1 MPTPKTDYLVQLINS
16 LTKAEKRSF
25 RLFVTRNQTS
35 DDILFLHLFDEIS
48 RTGRFDENQVL
59 ERIPLIKKRQLSNL
73 KAHLYKQL
81 LICLRLLSRTS
92 ITEIDIREKIDYARV
107 LYDKG
112 LYRQSLEILS
122 RTKPIALKTNH
133 YVLALNILEFEK
145 FIESQYITRSIEN
158 RAEELKKEAVSL
170 TKKIERTQAFSNLAL
185 QLYGL
190 YLKVGHV
197 RNRHDFQ
204 YLHDFFV
211 SNLPEYNLEQLD
223 FYEKLY
229 LFQSYG
235 WYYYMNQDFA
245 NFYRYTRKWFDLYDE
260 YPDMVLEETA
270 LYLKA
275 LHNLLTS
282 LYISLSDERFVT
294 MQEVLKSAP
303 EKGLIRNLNQEG
315 LFKLYYYIH
324 LVNRHFL
331 EGSFTEGVKK
341 MPELSALIKE
351 NPYDWDKHRILV
363 FYYKIACMYFG
374 SGDWSTS
381 ITYLNKIINAKTPDF
396 RGDILSFARILNL
409 IAHYE
414 LGNQAL
420 LEYQVKSVFRY
431 LGKMSELQDV
441 QNEIFRFLR
450 KTPKM
455 SRQDVKRRFEELHDK
470 LVKLSESNY
479 AKRAFLYLD
488 IMSWLQS
495 KIEGKSVEEIVQR
508 SYRKRIRQFVG
519 EKSNSEN

>member
-1 MPTPKTDYLVQLINS
+1 MPTPKTEYLVQLVNS

-48 RTGRFDENQVL
+48 RSGRFDEAQVL
-59 ERIPLIKKRQLSNL
+59 DRIPSIKKRQLSNL

-81 LICLRLLSRTS
+81 LICLRLLSRQSTR
-92 ITEIDIREKIDYARV
+92 EIDIRERIDYARV

-122 RTKPIALKTNH
+122 RTKPIALKYNH
-133 YVLALNILEFEK
+133 HVLALNILEFEK

-158 RAEELKKEAVSL
+158 RAEELKKEAVEL
-170 TKKIERTQAFSNLAL
+170 TRKIERTQAFSNLAL

-197 RNRHDFQ
+197 RNKQDFQ
-204 YLHDFFV
+204 NLHDFFE
-211 SNLPEYNLEQLD
+211 SNLPAHDPDQLD

-235 WYYYMNQDFA
+235 WFYYINQDFV
-245 NFYRYTRKWFDLYDE
+245 NFYRYTRKWYDLFEE
-260 YPDMVLEETA
+260 YPEMIEEETS
-270 LYLKA
+270 LYLKSI
-275 LHNLLTS
+275 HNLLTS
-282 LYISLSDERFVT
+282 LYISLSDERF
-294 MQEVLKSAP
+294 MSIWQILNEIPAR
-303 EKGLIRNLNQEG
+303 GLIRTLNQEG
-315 LFKLYYYIH
+315 LYKLYYYIH

-331 EGSFTEGVKK
+331 QGTFSEGVREMAQLAK
-341 MPELSALIKE
+341 LIRN

-420 LEYQVKSVFRY
+420 LEYQVKSVYRY
-431 LGKMSELQDV
+431 LGKMSELQAV

-455 SRQDVKRRFEELHDK
+455 SKEDVKKQFQELHDK
-470 LVKLSESNY
+470 LVKLSASTY

-488 IMSWLQS
+488 IMSWLES
-495 KIEGKSVEEIVQR
+495 KIEGKTVEEIIQR
-508 SYRKRIRQFVG
+508 VYRQRVG
-519 EKSNSEN
+519 LPVN

>member
-35 DDILFLHLFDEIS
+35 DDILFLKLFDEMS
-48 RTGRFDENQVL
+48 RIGRFDEAQVL
-59 ERIPLIKKRQLSNL
+59 ERIPAIKKRQLSNL

-81 LICLRLLSRTS
+81 LICLRLLSRPS

-122 RTKPIALKTNH
+122 RTKATALKSNQ
-133 YVLALNILEFEK
+133 YILALNVLEFEK
-145 FIESQYITRSIEN
+145 FIESQYITRSIES
-158 RAEELKKEAVSL
+158 RAEELKKEAVLL

-197 RNRHDFQ
+197 RNKHDFQ
-204 YLHDFFV
+204 YLHDFFH
-211 SNLPEYNLEQLD
+211 SNLPEYDMDQLD
-223 FYEKLY
+223 FHEKLF

-235 WYYYMNQDFA
+235 WYHYMNQDFV
-245 NFYRYTRKWFDLYDE
+245 NFYRYTRSWYDLFEE
-260 YPDMVLEETA
+260 YPDMVFEETA
-270 LYLKA
+270 LYLKSI
-275 LHNLLTS
+275 HNVLTS
-282 LYISLSDERFVT
+282 LFITLSDERFSS
-294 MQEVLKSAP
+294 MLAILEGIP
-303 EKGLIRNLNQEG
+303 ERGLIRNLNHEG
-315 LFKLYYYIH
+315 LFKLYHYIH
-324 LVNRHFL
+324 LVNKHFL
-331 EGSFTEGVKK
+331 EGSFSEGVKA
-341 MPELSALIKE
+341 MPELVALIKE
-351 NPYDWDKHRILV
+351 NPYDWDTHRILV

-374 SGDWSTS
+374 SGDWSSS
-381 ITYLNKIINAKTPDF
+381 ITYLNKIINAKNPDF

-414 LGNQAL
+414 LGNQVL
-420 LEYQVKSVFRY
+420 LEYQIKSVYRY
-431 LGKMSELQDV
+431 LGKMRELQDV

-450 KTPKM
+450 KTTKM
-455 SRQDVKRRFEELHDK
+455 SKGDLRVRFQQLHSK
-470 LVKLSESNY
+470 LLRLMESPY

-488 IMSWLQS
+488 IMSWLES
-495 KIEGKSVEEIVQR
+495 KLENTTVEKVVRRGYLKRVGKEASSSDGALR
-508 SYRKRIRQFVG
+508 
-519 EKSNSEN
+519 

>member
-1 MPTPKTDYLVQLINS
+1 MPTPKTDYLVQLVNS

-25 RLFVTRNQTS
+25 RLFVTRNQMS

-48 RTGRFDENQVL
+48 RTGRYDESQVL
-59 ERIPLIKKRQLSNL
+59 ERIPTIKKRQLSNL

-92 ITEIDIREKIDYARV
+92 TTEIDIRERIDYARV

-122 RTKPIALKTNH
+122 RTKPIALKNNQ

-158 RAEELKKEAVSL
+158 RAEELKKEVVNL
-170 TKKIERTQAFSNLAL
+170 TRKIERTQAFSNLAL

-197 RNRHDFQ
+197 RNKHDFQ
-204 YLHDFFV
+204 YLHDFFE
-211 SNLPEYNLEQLD
+211 SNLPVYDLNQLD
-223 FYEKLY
+223 FHEKLY
-229 LFQSYG
+229 LYQSYG
-235 WYYYMNQDFA
+235 WYYYMNQDFV
-245 NFYRYTRKWFDLYDE
+245 NFYRYTRKWYELFEE
-260 YPDMVLEETA
+260 YPEMVQEETS
-270 LYLKA
+270 LYLKS

-282 LYISLSDERFVT
+282 LYISLSDERFMV
-294 MQEVLKSAP
+294 MFEVLVEVP
-303 EKGLIRNLNQEG
+303 DKGLIRTLNQEG
-315 LFKLYYYIH
+315 LYKLYYYIH
-324 LVNRHFL
+324 LVNRHYL
-331 EGSFTEGVKK
+331 QGTFTEGVRK
-341 MPELSALIKE
+341 MPELVELIRE
-351 NPYDWDKHRILV
+351 NPYEWDKHRIMV
-363 FYYKIACMYFG
+363 FYYKIACIYFG

-420 LEYQVKSVFRY
+420 LEYQVKSVYRY

-455 SRQDVKRRFEELHDK
+455 SKQDVKKRFEELHNK
-470 LVKLSESNY
+470 LVKLSESAY

-508 SYRKRIRQFVG
+508 SYRERVG
-519 EKSNSEN
+519 LPVTGGI